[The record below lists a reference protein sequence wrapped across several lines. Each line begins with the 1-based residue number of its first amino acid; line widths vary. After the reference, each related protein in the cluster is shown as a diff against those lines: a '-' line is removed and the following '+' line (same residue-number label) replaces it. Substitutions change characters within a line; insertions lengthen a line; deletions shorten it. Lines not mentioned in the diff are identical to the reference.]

1 MISTPELILAS
12 ASPRRAELL
21 SMLGLSFRVVPADV
35 SEELLPD
42 ETPGV
47 HAERLS
53 REKAARVRE
62 DHPDALIVA
71 GDTIVVLDGV
81 VLGKPEDED
90 AAVQMLMTLQS
101 RTHTVMSG
109 IAVAS
114 PGKVIR
120 SAVEC
125 TDVTFRGM
133 DDDEARAYVATGEP
147 LDKAGAYGIQG
158 LGASLVRRVTG
169 DYFTVVGLPIP
180 ALLRVLESVGWS
192 YAFGVLRPSVGNPQS

>member
-1 MISTPELILAS
+1 MSSSPELILAS

-42 ETPGV
+42 ETPEV

-62 DHPDALIVA
+62 DHPDGLIVA
-71 GDTIVVLDGV
+71 GDTIVVLEGV
-81 VLGKPEDED
+81 VLGKPEDEA
-90 AAVQMLMTLQS
+90 AAVRMLMTLQS

-114 PGKVIR
+114 PGEVIR

-125 TDVTFRGM
+125 TEVTFRGM
-133 DDDEARAYVATGEP
+133 DEEEARAYVATGEP

-158 LGASLVRRVTG
+158 LGASLVRRVRG
-169 DYFTVVGLPIP
+169 DYFAVVGLPIP

-192 YAFGVLRPSVGNPQS
+192 YSFGVLRPSVGSPQS

>member
-1 MISTPELILAS
+1 MSSSPELILAS

-21 SMLGLSFRVVPADV
+21 SMLGLSFRVVPADL

-42 ETPGV
+42 ETPEV
-47 HAERLS
+47 HVERLS

-62 DHPDALIVA
+62 DHPDGLIVA
-71 GDTIVVLDGV
+71 GDTIVVLEGV
-81 VLGKPEDED
+81 VLGKPEDEA
-90 AAVQMLMTLQS
+90 AAVRMLMTLQS

-109 IAVAS
+109 IAVGS
-114 PGKVIR
+114 PGEVIR

-125 TDVTFRGM
+125 TEVTFRGM
-133 DDDEARAYVATGEP
+133 DEEEARAYVATGEP

-158 LGASLVRRVTG
+158 LGASLVLSVRG
-169 DYFTVVGLPIP
+169 DYFAVVGLPIP

-192 YAFGVLRPSVGNPQS
+192 YSFGVLRPSVGSPQS

>member
-1 MISTPELILAS
+1 MSASPELILAS
-12 ASPRRAELL
+12 SSPRRAELL

-42 ETPGV
+42 EGPEA

-62 DHPDALIVA
+62 DHPDALVVA
-71 GDTIVVLDGV
+71 GDTIVVLEGV
-81 VLGKPEDED
+81 ILGKPENED
-90 AAVQMLMTLQS
+90 AAVGMLMTLQS
-101 RTHTVMSG
+101 RTHTVVSG

-114 PGKVIR
+114 PGEEIR

-125 TDVTFRGM
+125 TDVTFREV
-133 DDDEARAYVATGEP
+133 DEEEVRAYVDTGEP

-158 LGASLVRRVTG
+158 LGASLVRGVTG

-192 YAFGVLRPSVGNPQS
+192 YAFGVLRPSDGNSHS